1 MAAYRAAKLA
11 VIQGNTIRY
20 SLLFGTY

>member
-1 MAAYRAAKLA
+1 MAAYRAANLA